1 MPASTLVW
9 WPINPTSLN
18 PEQQQF
24 LAWPIV
30 PLSILVFLQLNSE
43 VVLMILTMKAN
54 REAVKEAFAQGQ
66 AKTQAE
72 VMAWYEANKD
82 KMSDVAPPDFS
93 QNGKN

>member
-1 MPASTLVW
+1 
-9 WPINPTSLN
+9 
-18 PEQQQF
+18 
-24 LAWPIV
+24 
-30 PLSILVFLQLNSE
+30 
-43 VVLMILTMKAN
+43 MILTMKAN